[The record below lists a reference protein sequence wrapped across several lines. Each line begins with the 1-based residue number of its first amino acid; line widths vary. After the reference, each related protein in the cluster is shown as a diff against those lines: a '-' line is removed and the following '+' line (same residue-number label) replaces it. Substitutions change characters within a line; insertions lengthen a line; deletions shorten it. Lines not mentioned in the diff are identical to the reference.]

1 MDDHDRDGAIG
12 HRGLARHAFIHAAI
26 ASIYVVIVAFLFYAG
41 QDVLKTR
48 NGPLAVAAYL
58 FLVVLS
64 AAFLGVVVFGKAAMW
79 YVDGRRSDA
88 VSLALYTV
96 AFLSVITA
104 AVFVV
109 LLA

>member
-1 MDDHDRDGAIG
+1 MDHHDHGLGRRA
-12 HRGLARHAFIHAAI
+12 LARHAFVHAAI
-26 ASIYVVIVAFLFYAG
+26 ASIYIVIVAFLFYAG

-48 NGPLAVAAYL
+48 NGPLAVASYL

-64 AAFLGVVVFGKAAMW
+64 ATFLGVVVFGKAAMW

-96 AFLSVITA
+96 AFFSLITA
-104 AVFVV
+104 AAFAV

>member
-1 MDDHDRDGAIG
+1 MDDHDHGIG
-12 HRGLARHAFIHAAI
+12 HRALARHAFIHAAI
-26 ASIYVVIVAFLFYAG
+26 ASIYIIVVAFLFYAG

-48 NGPLAVAAYL
+48 NGPLAVASYL

-64 AAFLGVVVFGKAAMW
+64 SAFLGVVVFGKAAMW
-79 YVDGRRSDA
+79 YVDGRRSDG

-96 AFLSVITA
+96 AFLSLITA
-104 AVFVV
+104 GAFAV

>member
-1 MDDHDRDGAIG
+1 MRHRD
-12 HRGLARHAFIHAAI
+12 LARHAFIHAAI
-26 ASIYVVIVAFLFYAG
+26 ASIYIGLVGLLFYSG

-48 NGPLAVAAYL
+48 NGPLAVTAYL
-58 FLVVLS
+58 LLVVLS
-64 AAFLGVVVFGKAAMW
+64 AAFIGVAVFGKAAMW

-96 AFLSVITA
+96 GFLSLITA
-104 AVFVV
+104 ATFLV